1 MQNDVTNIE
10 AFELTIIGDG
20 ATYQQTIVE
29 PRVLKK
35 SLDEI
40 IAAIKYLGE
49 NIKPRVVYA
58 GKIPVITEANLL
70 KEIEESKKDFCSYGN
85 INATALI
92 LEQLHNKYFA
102 GGKDAK

>member
-1 MQNDVTNIE
+1 MQNDITNIE
-10 AFELTIIGDG
+10 AITNPNIYLNPDSLGYRKEYLPEL
-20 ATYQQTIVE
+20 
-29 PRVLKK
+29 LN
-35 SLDEI
+35 EI
-40 IAAIKYLGE
+40 SAAIKYLGE

-92 LEQLHNKYFA
+92 LEQLHNKYFS
-102 GGKDAK
+102 GGKDV